1 MKHSY
6 IERLSREDIEYIKN
20 WLNEQ
25 HSYIPVEHQ
34 YKKGFSYV
42 VYPSMN
48 LELMKIIN
56 DYNELAHIINNERF
70 DEGIRAHC
78 EDKGNF
84 SEVGKWRECPVLR
97 LMYV

>member
-1 MKHSY
+1 MDHLY
-6 IERLSREDIEYIKN
+6 IERLSREDIQYIKN

-25 HSYIPVEHQ
+25 HSYISAENQ
-34 YKKGFSYV
+34 YKKGFSFV

-48 LELMKIIN
+48 LELMRMIN

-70 DEGIRAHC
+70 DEGIRAHY

-84 SEVGKWRECPVLR
+84 SELGGWRECPVLR